1 MTEPALGKPPR
12 RLLAISVSLRKAS
25 TNTAALE
32 ALARL
37 ALQDVC
43 VVWRP
48 KDSLDALQ
56 AALRAG

>member
-1 MTEPALGKPPR
+1 LGKPPR